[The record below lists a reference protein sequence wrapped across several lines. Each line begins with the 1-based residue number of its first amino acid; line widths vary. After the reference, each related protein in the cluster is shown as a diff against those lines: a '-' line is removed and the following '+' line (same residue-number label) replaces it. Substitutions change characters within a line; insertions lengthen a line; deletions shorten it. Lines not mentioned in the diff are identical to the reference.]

1 MDVSNMTIDDLND
14 ETRAKLLA
22 CKTPEDILALAKAEG
37 VELSDA
43 QLEDISGGI
52 DWISCKRVNCGPGY
66 SYCR

>member
-1 MDVSNMTIDDLND
+1 MDISKMTMDDLSD
-14 ETRAKLLA
+14 ETRAKLLE

-37 VELSDA
+37 IELTDED
-43 QLEDISGGI
+43 LEEISGGI